1 MIADN
6 AETPRGVA
14 PARLTR
20 RFYLGFALVAAAFVL
35 AGFTRTF
42 FLPLARRTFSAPWF
56 VYGHAALLL
65 TWIAL
70 LVLQASLVVR
80 RNLPLHRRLGRVAVG
95 LIPCMVISAVV
106 VANWATARDYRATP
120 GDRIIA
126 FYFGELMDMV
136 MFGTFALFA
145 YHQRNRPAAHKRL
158 MLLATLALLG
168 AAIGRIPVIGTA
180 SNYITLGMLGA
191 IVLVDYAGLRRL
203 HPATL
208 IGGLGLIIGIF
219 TEEPLGATPQWLSL
233 GKSIIARVHYGLPPD

>member
-1 MIADN
+1 MIANHPD
-6 AETPRGVA
+6 TPPIVA

-20 RFYLGFALVAAAFVL
+20 RFYLGFALIAAAFVL

-42 FLPLARRTFSAPWF
+42 FLPIARQTFTAPWF
-56 VYGHAALLL
+56 VYCHAALFF

-80 RNLPLHRRLGRVAVG
+80 RRLALHRRLGRVAVG

-106 VANWATARDYRATP
+106 VASWATARDYRATP
-120 GDRIIA
+120 DDGVIA

-136 MFGTFALFA
+136 MFGTFAVFA
-145 YHQRNRPAAHKRL
+145 YHHRGRPAAHKRL

-168 AAIGRIPVIGTA
+168 AGIGRIPVIGTA

-191 IVLVDYAGLRRL
+191 IVLVDRASLRRL
-203 HPATL
+203 HPATF
-208 IGGLGLIIGIF
+208 IGGLGLIIGVFI
-219 TEEPLGATPQWLSL
+219 EEPLGATPQWLSL
-233 GKSIIARVHYGLPPD
+233 GKSIIARVHYGLPPN